1 MVHLRG
7 VNLSLWTSLAIRIWW
22 SYGLTCSL
30 PPPPDL
36 SISPS
41 FHRGLYRRIC
51 ASIVH
56 PRAVNSCLWTSLAMR
71 ISWSY
76 GLTGS
81 LSSPLPP
88 WPNGQRC
95 LRLPHSTAEATD
107 ACPPTNAQCG
117 TLPHRLR
124 VFIGH
129 IGTKL
134 ALLQMAAMGVRSI
147 FAVEGSTKY
156 LGCQGFS
163 LARIFRGRL
172 NPDSFVMCYF

>member
-1 MVHLRG
+1 MK
-7 VNLSLWTSLAIRIWW
+7 IW
-22 SYGLTCSL
+22 
-30 PPPPDL
+30 
-36 SISPS
+36 
-41 FHRGLYRRIC
+41 
-51 ASIVH
+51 
-56 PRAVNSCLWTSLAMR
+56 
-71 ISWSY
+71 WSY

-88 WPNGQRC
+88 NGQQC

-134 ALLQMAAMGVRSI
+134 TLLQTAAMGVRSI
-147 FAVEGSTKY
+147 FVVEGSTKY

-163 LARIFRGRL
+163 LARIFRERL
-172 NPDSFVMCYF
+172 NPDSFAMCYF